1 MITRMDRSGGV
12 IGRDPELAAVAAF
25 VAGLGGEF
33 AQLTLEGEAGIGK
46 TTLWR
51 EALQQASARGAQ
63 VLVTRP
69 GESEATLSFA
79 ALGDLFDAVDE
90 GTIGRLP
97 IPQRE
102 AISAALL
109 RTSTQGRG
117 IDERAVCA
125 GVLSLLRLV
134 SANGPLVIGVDDVQW
149 LDPPS
154 ARALSFAVR
163 RLQREPVAF
172 VMTAR
177 TGVARSVRLDR
188 AAEPARR
195 GTIRVG
201 PLSLASLHELIKQ
214 RTNHSLSRHTLV
226 QIARETGGNA
236 LYALEIA
243 AELQTHPVEG
253 RILPMPSTLTELI
266 AVRLGRLPA
275 ASRQAL
281 LAAAALAQPTIDLV
295 DPVALVPAQRAGLIS
310 IDESRIRFTHPFFA
324 SVVYGQASEAQRRR
338 LHRDLAEVVIQP
350 EERARH
356 AALGTAQT
364 DEGIADELDA
374 AAELAG
380 RRGARDTAA
389 ELLELA
395 VRLTPVSAAAK
406 RPERL
411 VAAARYW
418 FDAGDFTRSEEM
430 LEQMLGD
437 TLDGTVRAQA
447 LLLLGQIHARRS
459 SFTRAT
465 QVALEALD
473 LAADDQELRAGIGLD
488 LAYYC
493 VSLGDFAGAE
503 RSARSAVASAEGSA
517 HTAAMADALA
527 VLTMAEF
534 LCGRGLDEDRIRR
547 ARELEDPWRVRTW
560 QHRPTFLHGLLLLWT
575 CRLDEARTTLE
586 HLHIET
592 RERGEE
598 NHLPFL
604 CLYLTWACLWQGDLR
619 AAGAYAAEA
628 KQTAALLD
636 DPASWGT
643 ALSASA
649 LVHAYDGSSALARE
663 EVHEAVASFTA
674 IDWPSGTIWPL
685 WALGLTELS
694 TGNPAAVDA
703 ALGPLA
709 DMVFAMGES
718 DPVLSVFLP
727 DEIEALVELGQL
739 DRAEALIAWLEKR
752 GAELDRSWTIAVAA
766 RCRGLLHAARGD
778 KERAMGSLV
787 DAMNEHRRFGMP
799 LERARTQLALGRV
812 QRRSGQRARAGAS
825 LQEALTVF
833 DHLGTPTWAART
845 RDELARLGG
854 RTVWS
859 DALTPTEARVAELAA
874 TGLANREIAKRAFLT
889 TKAVEANLTRV
900 YRKLGISSRGGLA
913 RALEAP
919 DERGHS

>member
-12 IGRDPELAAVAAF
+12 IGRDPELAAVATF
-25 VAGLGGEF
+25 VAGLGGGF

-51 EALQQASARGAQ
+51 EALQQASDRGAQ

-109 RTSTQGRG
+109 RTPTQGRG

-125 GVLSLLRLV
+125 AVLSLLRLM
-134 SANGPLVIGVDDVQW
+134 SANAPLVIGVDDVQW

-201 PLSLASLHELIKQ
+201 PLSLAALHELIKQ

-253 RILPMPSTLTELI
+253 RILPMPSTLTDLI

-275 ASRQAL
+275 ASRDAL
-281 LAAAALAQPTIDLV
+281 LAAAALAQPTVDLV
-295 DPVALVPAQRAGLIS
+295 DPVALAPAQRAGLIA

-324 SVVYGQASEAQRRR
+324 SVVYGQASEAQRRK
-338 LHRDLAEVVIQP
+338 LHRHLAEVVTQP

-437 TLDGTVRAQA
+437 TLDGSVRAQA
-447 LLLLGQIHARRS
+447 LQLLGQIHARRS
-459 SFTRAT
+459 SFTRAM

-473 LAADDQELRAGIGLD
+473 LAADDHELRAGIGLD
-488 LAYYC
+488 LSYYQ

-503 RSARSAVASAEGSA
+503 RSAKAAVASTEG
-517 HTAAMADALA
+517 TALTGALADALA
-527 VLTMAEF
+527 TLTMAEF
-534 LCGRGLDEDRIRR
+534 LCGRGLDEVRIRR
-547 ARELEDPWRVRTW
+547 ARDMEDPWRVRTW
-560 QHRPTFLHGLLLLWT
+560 QCRPMFMHGLLLLWT
-575 CRLDEARTTLE
+575 CHPEEARATLE
-586 HLHIET
+586 RLHAET
-592 RERGEE
+592 HERGEE
-598 NHLPFL
+598 NPMPFL
-604 CLYLTWACLWQGDLR
+604 CLYLAWACLWQGDLR
-619 AAGAYAAEA
+619 AAADYADEGR
-628 KQTAALLD
+628 QTAALLN

-663 EVHEAVASFTA
+663 EVREAVASFTA

-709 DMVFAMGES
+709 DLIPIMGES

-727 DEIEALVELGQL
+727 DQIEALVELGRL
-739 DRAEALIAWLEKR
+739 DRAEALINWLEQR

-766 RCRGLLHAARGD
+766 RCRGLLHAAKGD
-778 KERAMGSLV
+778 KEAALASLV
-787 DAMNEHRRFGMP
+787 DAMREHERFGMP
-799 LERARTQLALGRV
+799 LERARTLLALGRV
-812 QRRSGQRARAGAS
+812 QRRNGQRARAGAS

-833 DHLGTPTWAART
+833 DDLGAPVWAART

-913 RALEAP
+913 RALETP
-919 DERGHS
+919 DERGHR

>member
-1 MITRMDRSGGV
+1 M
-12 IGRDPELAAVAAF
+12 
-25 VAGLGGEF
+25 
-33 AQLTLEGEAGIGK
+33 
-46 TTLWR
+46 
-51 EALQQASARGAQ
+51 
-63 VLVTRP
+63 
-69 GESEATLSFA
+69 
-79 ALGDLFDAVDE
+79 ALG
-90 GTIGRLP
+90 
-97 IPQRE
+97 
-102 AISAALL
+102 
-109 RTSTQGRG
+109 
-117 IDERAVCA
+117 
-125 GVLSLLRLV
+125 
-134 SANGPLVIGVDDVQW
+134 
-149 LDPPS
+149 
-154 ARALSFAVR
+154 
-163 RLQREPVAF
+163 
-172 VMTAR
+172 
-177 TGVARSVRLDR
+177 
-188 AAEPARR
+188 
-195 GTIRVG
+195 
-201 PLSLASLHELIKQ
+201 
-214 RTNHSLSRHTLV
+214 
-226 QIARETGGNA
+226 
-236 LYALEIA
+236 
-243 AELQTHPVEG
+243 
-253 RILPMPSTLTELI
+253 
-266 AVRLGRLPA
+266 
-275 ASRQAL
+275 
-281 LAAAALAQPTIDLV
+281 
-295 DPVALVPAQRAGLIS
+295 PAQRAGLIA
-310 IDESRIRFTHPFFA
+310 IEEGRIRFTHPFFA

-338 LHRDLAEVVIQP
+338 LHRDLAGVVIQP

-356 AALGTAQT
+356 AALGTAHT

-395 VRLTPVSAAAK
+395 VRLTPESTTAK
-406 RPERL
+406 RAARL

-418 FDAGDFTRSEEM
+418 FDAGDFTRSEKMLEEM
-430 LEQMLGD
+430 LSDALN
-437 TLDGTVRAQA
+437 GTVRAQA

-465 QVALEALD
+465 QLALEALD
-473 LAADDQELRAGIGLD
+473 LAGDDQELRAGIGLD

-503 RSARSAVASAEGSA
+503 RSAKTAVASAERTQLAGA
-517 HTAAMADALA
+517 LADALA

-575 CRLDEARTTLE
+575 CHLDEARATLE
-586 HLHIET
+586 QLHIET

-604 CLYLTWACLWQGDLR
+604 CLYLTWACLWQGDLQ

-628 KQTAALLD
+628 RQTAALLD
-636 DPASWGT
+636 DSASWGT
-643 ALSASA
+643 ALSACA
-649 LVHAYDGSSALARE
+649 LVYAYDGSSALARE
-663 EVHEAVASFTA
+663 EVHEAVASFRA

-709 DMVFAMGES
+709 DLVFAMGES

-739 DRAEALIAWLEKR
+739 ERAEALIAWLEKR

-778 KERAMGSLV
+778 KERALGSLV
-787 DAMNEHRRFGMP
+787 DAMHEHRRFGMP
-799 LERARTQLALGRV
+799 LERARTLLALGRV

-833 DHLGTPTWAART
+833 DNLGTPTWAARA

-900 YRKLGISSRGGLA
+900 YRKLGITSRGGLA

-919 DERGHS
+919 DQRGHS